1 MNIPVKNTKKI
12 NHLYD
17 NVTSF
22 LGKKMHKAEDKME
35 DYGLIEKKKTGPGML
50 LGALAGLAVGAGAAL
65 LLAKD
70 TGEDLRK
77 KISKNFNNTKEK
89 LMEKKEELKEK
100 KENLMTKAEDK
111 ANAVKKEA
119 HNVKNAA
126 IANNKDFTHQ
136 NKDL

>member
-1 MNIPVKNTKKI
+1 MNIPVKNKKKI

-17 NVTSF
+17 NVSSF
-22 LGKKMHKAEDKME
+22 LGKKLHKAEDKME

-50 LGALAGLAVGAGAAL
+50 LGALAGLAVGAVAAL

-70 TGEDLRK
+70 KGEDLRN
-77 KISKNFNNTKEK
+77 KISTNFNETKEK
-89 LMEKKEELKEK
+89 LMEKKEEAVEK
-100 KENLMTKAEDK
+100 KDQYMSEAEDK
-111 ANAVKKEA
+111 VNAVKKEA

-136 NKDL
+136 KNKI

>member
-22 LGKKMHKAEDKME
+22 LGRNLHKAEDKME
-35 DYGLIEKKKTGPGML
+35 DLGLIKKKKTGPGML
-50 LGALAGLAVGAGAAL
+50 IGALAGLAVGAGVAL

-77 KISKNFNNTKEK
+77 KISKNFDETKVK
-89 LMEKKEELKEK
+89 FLEKKEELTHK
-100 KENLMTKAEDK
+100 KDELVSKTEDK
-111 ANAVKKEA
+111 VKAIKKEA

-136 NKDL
+136 DSNL

>member
-1 MNIPVKNTKKI
+1 MKIPVKNTKKI

-22 LGKKMHKAEDKME
+22 FGKKLHKAEDKME

-77 KISKNFNNTKEK
+77 KISKNFNEGKEK
-89 LMEKKEELKEK
+89 LMEKKEEFTAK
-100 KENLMTKAEDK
+100 KDKLMSEAEDK
-111 ANAVKKEA
+111 ANVVKKEA

-136 NKDL
+136 DTKL